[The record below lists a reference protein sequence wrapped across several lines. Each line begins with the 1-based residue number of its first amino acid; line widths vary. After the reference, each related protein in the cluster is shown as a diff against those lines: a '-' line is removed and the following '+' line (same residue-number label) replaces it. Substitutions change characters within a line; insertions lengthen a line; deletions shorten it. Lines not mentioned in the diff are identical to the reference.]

1 MISIIICTY
10 NREDCIL
17 RPLQALD
24 REDFKDF
31 EVVLVDNNST
41 DSTASLIRGFHS
53 GHPDFPLR
61 YFLETKQGLS
71 FARNRGLKEARGET
85 IVFLDDDAVPREGYL
100 KNLSRHLE
108 ELPEVGA
115 FGGRI
120 VPLFEDCSA
129 PNWLCRWSLS
139 WLSAMDMGDK
149 VKEFKRGFPIGAN
162 MVFRSQALKACGLF
176 DTSLGRV
183 EKNLMGGEE
192 KDIFRRL
199 KSLGHK
205 VFYLPD
211 VEVSHI
217 IPKSRTSLDYVRRFA
232 DGVGRSE
239 RLRSKNEGSYP
250 QRLLSEAFKWIA
262 SLVLFVYY
270 LISLRPVC
278 GATLVLFRAHV
289 SRSLLRK

>member
-17 RPLQALD
+17 RPLQALAG
-24 REDFKDF
+24 EDFKDF

-41 DSTASLIRGFHS
+41 DSTATLLKGFLS
-53 GHPDFPLR
+53 EHPDFPLR
-61 YFLETKQGLS
+61 YFLETNQGLS
-71 FARNRGLKEARGET
+71 FARNRGLNEARGET
-85 IVFLDDDAVPREGYL
+85 IVFLDDDAVPCEGYL
-100 KNLSRHLE
+100 EKLSRHLV

-115 FGGRI
+115 FGGKI

-129 PNWLCRWSLS
+129 PKWLCRWSLS
-139 WLSAMDMGDK
+139 WLSALDMGDK

-162 MVFRSQALKACGLF
+162 MIFRSQALKACGLF

-217 IPKSRTSLDYVRRFA
+217 IPESRTSLDYVRRFA